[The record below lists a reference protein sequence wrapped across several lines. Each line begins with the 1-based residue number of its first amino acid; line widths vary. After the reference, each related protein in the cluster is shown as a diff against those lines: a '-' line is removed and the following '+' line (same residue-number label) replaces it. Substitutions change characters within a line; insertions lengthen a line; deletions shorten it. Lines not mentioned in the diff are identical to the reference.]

1 MDDRTDGMD
10 HADVDWRETRPDMVL
25 RPHESRLLRESPPPE
40 RTPADSHHL
49 HARRQ
54 GLRGHHMSRTI
65 TVLYARAAHT
75 DPGDGSVIDLAA
87 NA

>member
-1 MDDRTDGMD
+1 
-10 HADVDWRETRPDMVL
+10 
-25 RPHESRLLRESPPPE
+25 
-40 RTPADSHHL
+40 
-49 HARRQ
+49 
-54 GLRGHHMSRTI
+54 MSWTI